1 MTSYKLK
8 FQQLAPFP
16 FSLLPSPF
24 PLFSLFP
31 YASPSPCCFFHHSNL
46 SLILFSNPISP
57 GW

>member
-1 MTSYKLK
+1 MDQAPPSL
-8 FQQLAPFP
+8 FPFP